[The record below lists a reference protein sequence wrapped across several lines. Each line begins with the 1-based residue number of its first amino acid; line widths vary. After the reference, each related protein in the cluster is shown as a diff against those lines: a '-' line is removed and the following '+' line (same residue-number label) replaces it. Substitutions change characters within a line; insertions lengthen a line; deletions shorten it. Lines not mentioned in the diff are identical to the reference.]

1 MAKTFIGPKLRQ
13 LRIARDLTQADVA
26 ERLGISPAY
35 VNLLE
40 NNQRSL
46 SVKMLL
52 AISET
57 FDVDVKELTK
67 DNSAHVLA
75 DLRNAFG
82 DTTLEGAAPDIQELR
97 SAIDRAP
104 AFVDHFLQLHRA
116 HRAALRIIMRGGMDG
131 RDEEMLHASPENAI
145 HDIFRKNSNYF
156 AVLEVAA
163 ENARRAI
170 PVAPESLFVD
180 LRAGLQKHHGVS
192 VEVRPL
198 EEMGESL
205 RIYDDTSRTLLLSQA
220 LNTENRAFQM
230 AHVLAFLTE
239 GRMIAKM
246 ARNAQTDPERVQP
259 RLEVE
264 LGNYFAAAFLMP
276 YEPFLN
282 TAEETGYDI
291 DRIALAFGVT
301 FEQACH
307 RLTTMQRDKAQGIPF
322 FLLRLDRA
330 GNVTKRFNA
339 TSFDLAE
346 YGGACPVWNVHAAFS
361 VPGVIFPQF
370 VEMPDGQQFFSI
382 SRTVH
387 RPVFSAETQ
396 DRRLTLTL
404 GCEARHAHRIRYAA
418 SFKIDDPTLYQPIG
432 INCQL
437 CPRQACSQRAHQPLF
452 INLPIDANRRGSTR
466 YES

>member
-1 MAKTFIGPKLRQ
+1 MSKTFIGPKLRQ
-13 LRIARDLTQADVA
+13 LRISRELTQADVA
-26 ERLGISPAY
+26 DQLGISPAY

-57 FDVDVKELTK
+57 FDVDVKDLTK
-67 DNSAHVLA
+67 DDGAHMLA
-75 DLRNAFG
+75 DLRNAFS
-82 DTTLEGAAPDIQELR
+82 DTTLEGNPPDVQELR

-116 HRAALRIIMRGGMDG
+116 HRAALRIIMRNGLDAH
-131 RDEEMLHASPENAI
+131 DEDVLHASPESAI
-145 HDIFRKNSNYF
+145 HDFFRRNSNYF
-156 AVLEVAA
+156 AVLEIAA
-163 ENARRAI
+163 ETARRTI

-180 LRAGLQKHHGVS
+180 LRAGLRKNHRVS
-192 VEVRPL
+192 VDVRPI

-205 RIYDDTSRTLLLSQA
+205 RIYDEDSRTLLLSQA
-220 LNTENRAFQM
+220 LNTENRTFQM
-230 AHVLAFLTE
+230 AHVLAFITE
-239 GRMIAKM
+239 GKMIAKM
-246 ARNAQTDPERVQP
+246 ARNAQADSERVQP

-276 YEPFLN
+276 YEAFLK
-282 TAEETGYDI
+282 TAEDTGYDI

-301 FEQACH
+301 FEQVCH
-307 RLTTMQRDKAQGIPF
+307 RLTTMQRDQARGIPF

-339 TSFDLAE
+339 SSFDLAE

-370 VEMPDGQQFFSI
+370 VEMPDGQRFFSI

-387 RPVFSAETQ
+387 RPVFSADTQ

-418 SFKIDDPTLYQPIG
+418 SFKIDDQTLYHPIG

-452 INLPIDANRRGSTR
+452 INLPINANRRGSTR